1 MQPPPGFAHRQGNA
15 LGKEAAYVNLEDE
28 KTDSCN
34 KNQNAEEI
42 AAAADD
48 DDLSEEGP
56 ESRNIEVPDP
66 DFYDFDR
73 DRTEECL
80 AADQIWAICD
90 DLDAMPRLYALI
102 RKIYSPFE
110 ARIIWLDFVPD
121 NQDEKAWDTSGL
133 PVACGKFEHG
143 DNGILDG
150 IGKFSHMIVCE
161 KNGRNT
167 YKIYPRKGEIW
178 ALYKNWNIKWSSDP
192 NNHREYE
199 YEFVEVLSDYDKD
212 MGVMVAKLV
221 KIKGFVCMY
230 KPVTTKNGM
239 AIVQI
244 PSDELLRFSHMVPSI
259 RTTGKEREDVP
270 EGYFV
275 LDPAAL
281 PNSILE
287 EVPDV
292 IVSERVPTSLSSTTN
307 PSQFPE
313 SELYVFDVDKS
324 HDKFQT
330 GQVWALYDKVDS
342 LPKCYARINK
352 VESYPRF
359 KVHIQWL
366 DNEMPTCCGLF
377 SSGETAEF
385 DETARFSH
393 LAEGAVA
400 RTRNKYEI
408 YPRDGEVWAI
418 YREFNSGLSSSGLQK
433 CQYDVAKVVKMKDTS
448 IKVLVLEKVS
458 GYLTVFKDRKNAG
471 SECILEIP
479 RRDLLRFSHQMPA
492 FLLTDEKEGTLRG
505 CWKLDPNAM
514 PVSLF
519 YLDSCKETAFSDQD
533 ATKEMAPNGMRTNP
547 DIVAEKSPHEIRKR
561 SQLRKSKKRKNY
573 EQKNTMD
580 GGRNMAGGNS
590 STKFADVYHKKRAE
604 GASNCKSKDTT
615 VLNSVKSCDG
625 SAFGSKDAAAHAK
638 KRSPGGVDV
647 TPTSVN
653 EQILSSS
660 TYVKMSEIPATVFC
674 NFDDERSSE
683 KFKTGQVWSL
693 YCKLDDLPKIYA
705 RIESV
710 EFFPVFKLTI
720 KWLESRHPPRGVVP
734 WVDKGMPVCC
744 GTFNVANGEGV
755 VFKDAIS
762 FCHQLCVVPFDNNVY
777 TIYPRAGEVWALHG
791 KICSDMI
798 CSNLKIC
805 EYHLVEILDLTI
817 DRWIIVS
824 VLRSV
829 TGFKT
834 VFKVKER
841 EALDSITAIPWIELY
856 RFSHQVSSF
865 YLEGA
870 RYGELRGC
878 WELDPR
884 TMPVHLHFSN

>member
-1 MQPPPGFAHRQGNA
+1 MDVDRLKQENELLMHPPPGFSHRQGNA
-15 LGKEAAYVNLEDE
+15 LGKEAANVNRLEDE

-34 KNQNAEEI
+34 KNQNSKEI
-42 AAAADD
+42 AADD
-48 DDLSEEGP
+48 DDLSEP

-143 DNGILDG
+143 NNGILEG
-150 IGKFSHMIVCE
+150 IGKFSHRIVCE
-161 KNGRNT
+161 KDCRNT

-178 ALYKNWNIKWSSDP
+178 AIFKNWNIKWSSDP

-199 YEFVEVLSDYDKD
+199 YEFVEVLSDYDED

-313 SELYVFDVDKS
+313 SELYAFDVDKS
-324 HDKFQT
+324 HDKLQT
-330 GQVWALYDKVDS
+330 GQVWALYDIDS

-377 SSGETAEF
+377 SSGETTEF

-433 CQYDVAKVVKMKDTS
+433 CQYDVGKVVKANGS

-458 GYLTVFKDRKNAG
+458 GYLTVFKGRKNAG
-471 SECILEIP
+471 HEHILEIP

-505 CWKLDPNAM
+505 CWKLDPDAM

-519 YLDSCKETAFSDQD
+519 YLDGCKETAFSDQD
-533 ATKEMAPNGMRTNP
+533 ATEETVPNGVRTNP

-561 SQLRKSKKRKNY
+561 AQFRKSKKRKNS
-573 EQKNTMD
+573 EQKNSMD
-580 GGRNMAGGNS
+580 GGRNMVGGNS
-590 STKFADVYHKKRAE
+590 STRFADVYHEKRAE

-615 VLNSVKSCDG
+615 
-625 SAFGSKDAAAHAK
+625 FGSKDAAAHAK
-638 KRSPGGVDV
+638 KRSPGSVDV
-647 TPTSVN
+647 PPTSVN

-674 NFDDERSSE
+674 NFDEERSSHE
-683 KFKTGQVWSL
+683 KFKTGQVWAL
-693 YCKLDDLPKIYA
+693 YCKLDDLPKSYA

-710 EFFPVFKLTI
+710 ELFPAFKLTI
-720 KWLESRHPPRGVVP
+720 KWLESCHPPRGVVP

-744 GTFNVANGEGV
+744 GTFKVADGEGV

-762 FCHQLCVVPFDNNVY
+762 FCHELRVVPSDNNVY
-777 TIYPRAGEVWALHG
+777 TIYPRAGEVWALHS
-791 KICSDMI
+791 KICSGMM

-805 EYHLVEILDLTI
+805 EYHLVEILELVN
-817 DRWIIVS
+817 DRWIIIS
-824 VLRSV
+824 VLQSV

-834 VFKVKER
+834 VFKVKGR

-856 RFSHQVSSF
+856 RFSHQVPSF
-865 YLEGA
+865 MLKEA
-870 RYGELRGC
+870 RYGELRGY

-884 TMPVHLHFSN
+884 SMPFHLYSSN